1 MDIILGNE
9 MKLSEVY
16 KANELWKD
24 PYACDKDAKH
34 DYLTGLYDHLFAHYR
49 ERPVNLLEIGVWQ
62 GGSLILWQKFFKM
75 AQVFAVDVQDI
86 RCDQSK
92 VLQRTMFF
100 LENAYSETFIA
111 SMADNFFDFIIEDG
125 SHKLE
130 DMITTLENY
139 HSKLKNG
146 GCVIIEDIYGMDQ
159 NTNVPDA
166 QNIQKLQEIAI
177 KSGYKRFLIYDNREL
192 AADNYCFCA
201 FK

>member
-1 MDIILGNE
+1 

-34 DYLTGLYDHLFAHYR
+34 DYLTGLYDHLFAHHR

-139 HSKLKNG
+139 YSKLKNG
-146 GCVIIEDIYGMDQ
+146 GCVIIEDIYGVDQ
-159 NTNVPDA
+159 NTNMPDA
-166 QNIQKLQEIAI
+166 QNIQKLQETAT

-192 AADNYCFCA
+192 ASDNYCFCA